1 MRKQNAFSTNIIW
14 GGASRKSFQRK
25 HSEKCQSYA
34 KFKFLRETET
44 ITLLTIQT
52 MAVCSDIFLFILCL
66 LIVGALVFVL
76 IYFIITL
83 SDLECDYLNAQE
95 CCAKLNFVSS
105 KILIMNY
112 FFLLLKKN
120 ICFFYFSGIFQSYGV
135 NCSLYLYY
143 WLVGT
148 G

>member
-1 MRKQNAFSTNIIW
+1 
-14 GGASRKSFQRK
+14 
-25 HSEKCQSYA
+25 
-34 KFKFLRETET
+34 
-44 ITLLTIQT
+44 

-105 KILIMNY
+105 KILIMNH
-112 FFLLLKKN
+112 FFLFFKK
-120 ICFFYFSGIFQSYGV
+120 IFVFSI
-135 NCSLYLYY
+135 
-143 WLVGT
+143 LVEYSKVMVSIVHCIYIID
-148 G
+148 